1 MGAGLLISCVKMG
14 GEALNAPVLKVFRL
28 GGLWSAWGGGR
39 GPARGV
45 TILKATCTQCVLWQ
59 EKP

>member
-1 MGAGLLISCVKMG
+1 MG

-45 TILKATCTQCVLWQ
+45 TILKATCTQYVLWQ